1 MIPMDP
7 SRILWWIIIT
17 CHVLGRSREQR
28 AHVGQCGR
36 GLGDRTFG
44 TKDNSPPERHGM
56 AARYV
61 SRLP

>member
-7 SRILWWIIIT
+7 IRIPWWIVIT

-28 AHVGQCGR
+28 AHVEQCGR
-36 GLGDRTFG
+36 GLGGRTSD
-44 TKDNSPPERHGM
+44 TKDNSPPERLGM